1 MVSPKKHK
9 VSITLFSFNLI
20 LKKNNYIADIEP
32 VAGVHCIEPQS
43 RTHSKISELPDQLTT
58 LLNQVSDKL
67 NEKDEVEN
75 TLTEFEVMFIKP
87 DGKLCYTGSVEHN
100 INTRYGNPIEIP
112 PRRPSKQKEIVD
124 TELSKMLEQNTTERN
139 NSSWSAAVVLVSNF
153 DGSIRFCIH
162 FHKLNS
168 RTKKD
173 AYPLKRIDNALE
185 ALFGA
190 Q

>member
-1 MVSPKKHK
+1 M
-9 VSITLFSFNLI
+9 I

-32 VAGVHCIEPQS
+32 VEGVHCIEPQS

-67 NEKDEVEN
+67 NEKEKDEVEN

-173 AYPLKRIDNALE
+173 AYPLKRLDNALE